1 MKSLTFIGIFT
12 ISFIVSALVSKLMNG
27 NYLPLSNEVW
37 IFRILVDL
45 IISVIFYNKI
55 QNEK

>member
-12 ISFIVSALVSKLMNG
+12 ISFIVGILISKLISG
-27 NYLPLSNEVW
+27 HYLPVTNEIW
-37 IFRILVDL
+37 IFRIYTDL
-45 IISVIFYNKI
+45 IISVMFYNQI